1 MIGGDGMNEFFKR
14 KNIFYFVIIALSLI
28 VAIVLCIDYS
38 KTSKNSTPPSDAS
51 AKASSEPKK
60 EKVLVTVNVETIE
73 DGLQNMGT
81 LITQEYYFTQ
91 VETYSKEKKVF
102 GLINSSS
109 EFTYSYDGIVTA
121 GINFEDVHIEKND
134 KDKTLTVNIPPSELQ
149 SVNIDTDTFKIY
161 SENDSIW
168 NPMGLEDYNLS
179 LTSFEDTARKK
190 ALESGILERSD
201 EQARRLVENFLM
213 SIPSISGYKV
223 AFE

>member
-1 MIGGDGMNEFFKR
+1 MSELFER
-14 KNIFYFVIIALSLI
+14 KNIIYFVIIALSI
-28 VAIVLCIDYS
+28 IIAICLCIDYAQL
-38 KTSKNSTPPSDAS
+38 SKNTNPPDDA
-51 AKASSEPKK
+51 AATASSAPKE
-60 EKVLVTVNVETIE
+60 EKILVTVNTEILE

-91 VETYSKEKKVF
+91 VETYTKEKKVLGF
-102 GLINSSS
+102 IDSSS

-134 KDKTLTVNIPPSELQ
+134 RDKTLTVKIPPSELQ
-149 SVNIDTDTFKIY
+149 SVNIDKNTFKIY
-161 SENDSIW
+161 SESDSLW

-179 LTSFEDTARKK
+179 LSSFEDTAKKK

-201 EQARRLVENFLM
+201 EQAKKLVENFLM
-213 SIPSISGYKV
+213 SIPSVSGYKV